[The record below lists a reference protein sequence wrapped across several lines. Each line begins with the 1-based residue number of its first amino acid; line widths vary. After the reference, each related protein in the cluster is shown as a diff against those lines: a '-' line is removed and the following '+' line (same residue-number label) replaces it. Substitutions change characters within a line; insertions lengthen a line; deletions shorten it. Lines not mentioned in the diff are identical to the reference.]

1 MEDRDMD
8 MEDSQSSQLFRS
20 ELAQAAQLWEYFM
33 ENIEVDWVAEREE
46 SVNVWNTADLV
57 IIKLYG
63 LDSSLGF

>member
-1 MEDRDMD
+1 

-20 ELAQAAQLWEYFM
+20 ELAPAAQLWEYFM